1 MTTSV
6 LFIFLHLQLD
16 QNFFIDLSLLPWLMW
31 LIKNTLDHFYTY
43 RKSNVKTQE
52 KYQNIM
58 LELAV
63 RERNTRMAA
72 NNDESYSSVS
82 PFQQASQNNQIQ
94 INLQ

>member
-1 MTTSV
+1 VTTSV

-31 LIKNTLDHFYTY
+31 FIKNTLDHFYAY

-58 LELAV
+58 QELAV
-63 RERNTRMAA
+63 RERNTRMAL
-72 NNDESYSSVS
+72 NDESYSSVS
-82 PFQQASQNNQIQ
+82 PFQQASQNHQIE
-94 INLQ
+94 ITL